1 LPASLAQRFRFECF
15 LTKELSHPHVVILV
29 GVCWD
34 EHMLGLILEFV
45 DGGSLQSRLNQDW
58 SVGHEGGIGDR
69 ITWKRELLKWATEAA
84 LGCQYVHPR

>member
-1 LPASLAQRFRFECF
+1 
-15 LTKELSHPHVVILV
+15 
-29 GVCWD
+29 
-34 EHMLGLILEFV
+34 MLGLVLEFV